1 MQSRPYKADRTKMG
15 YALSKQA
22 SAMDTGGPLL
32 AAART
37 ALGAWPEANTC
48 LAPAARPA
56 KPLHRNGSGRAV
68 TVC

>member
-1 MQSRPYKADRTKMG
+1 MQTRPYKADRAKTG
-15 YALSKQA
+15 YALGKQL

-37 ALGAWPEANTC
+37 ALGAWPEANNC
-48 LAPAARPA
+48 LARPA
-56 KPLHRNGSGRAV
+56 KSLHRNGSGRAV

>member
-1 MQSRPYKADRTKMG
+1 MQSRPYKADRAKTG
-15 YALSKQA
+15 YALGKQPR
-22 SAMDTGGPLL
+22 AMGTGGPLL

-48 LAPAARPA
+48 IARAARLA
-56 KPLHRNGSGRAV
+56 KSLHRSGSGRAV

>member
-1 MQSRPYKADRTKMG
+1 MQSRPYKADRAKTG

-37 ALGAWPEANTC
+37 ALGARPEAI
-48 LAPAARPA
+48 A
-56 KPLHRNGSGRAV
+56 G
-68 TVC
+68 